1 MVKFLKNALKKFKKL
16 PIILKVVLF
25 LGMFFLVRVGL
36 DALLWG
42 DRSNYENKKEKD
54 QEGMGNGKK
63 MYLFHWKNCGHC
75 KKMKPDWENA
85 AKQVNVNGEKKMVMV
100 DLGDKDDLAQEQLRK
115 DYNIRGYPTIV
126 DLEGGKQVGEYSG
139 DRSVSAFV
147 SHVNNM

>member
-1 MVKFLKNALKKFKKL
+1 MKFRLFQKPLFYLLILLIVLPFFAPMNHYEGFQSSSCELTPSDFKQSTKNGQVFT
-16 PIILKVVLF
+16 LF
-25 LGMFFLVRVGL
+25 Y
-36 DALLWG
+36 ANW
-42 DRSNYENKKEKD
+42 
-54 QEGMGNGKK
+54 
-63 MYLFHWKNCGHC
+63 CGHC

>member
-25 LGMFFLVRVGL
+25 LGMFFLVRVGM

-42 DRSNYENKKEKD
+42 DKSNYENEKENKE

-75 KKMKPDWENA
+75 KKMKPDWDAFENDKPA
-85 AKQVNVNGEKKMVMV
+85 DVEVKAIE
-100 DLGDKDDLAQEQLRK
+100 KDDNDPLNKEYADKIQ
-115 DYNIRGYPTIV
+115 GYPTIIGV
-126 DLEGGKQVGEYSG
+126 DSNGNVKDYTGGRTKDEFK
-139 DRSVSAFV
+139 AFAKKL
-147 SHVNNM
+147 